1 MAFQT
6 TIAAPVNYTGVGLH
20 SGKDV
25 TMKLQPAEADTGIV
39 FTRVDLPGQPQV
51 EAKAENVTSTLR
63 ATTIEDNGIKMF
75 TIEHVMSALHGA
87 GIDNVEICINAEE
100 PPVADGSS
108 REFFQLLQKA
118 GIRQLDRERQEIVID
133 QLYRVD
139 DGDKFVLA
147 LPYDGFRVSFTSIN
161 PHPLIG
167 IQYGDYEI
175 TEENYLKE
183 IAPARTIAYEKEVE
197 ALHKMGLGLGGTLEN
212 VIVYNDDGWM
222 NPLIYP
228 DELVRHKILDL
239 VGDLRLAGIVKGH
252 FVAVKSGH
260 ALNTTMSKLLKA
272 KLGK

>member
-6 TIAAPVNYTGVGLH
+6 TIAAPVSYTGVGLH

-118 GIRQLDRERQEIVID
+118 GIRQLDRERHEVVID

-197 ALHKMGLGLGGTLEN
+197 ALHKMGRCLGGTLEN
-212 VIVYNDDGWM
+212 VIVYTDEGWM

>member
-6 TIAAPVNYTGVGLH
+6 TIAEPVSYSGVGLH
-20 SGKDV
+20 SGKNV
-25 TMKLQPAEADTGIV
+25 NMELQPAEADTGIIFV
-39 FTRVDLPGQPQV
+39 RGDLPGQPQV

-75 TIEHVMSALHGA
+75 TIEHLMSALHGA
-87 GIDNVEICINAEE
+87 GIDNIRICVDAEE

-108 REFFQLLQKA
+108 KAFYQLIQRA
-118 GIRQLDRERQEIVID
+118 GIVQLDEPRQEMVID

-175 TEENYLKE
+175 DEKNYLKE
-183 IAPARTIAYEKEVE
+183 IAPARTIAYEKEIE
-197 ALHKMGLGLGGTLEN
+197 ALHQMGLGLGGTLEN
-212 VIVYNDDGWM
+212 VIVYNDKGWM
-222 NPLIYP
+222 NPLHYP

-239 VGDLRLAGIVKGH
+239 VGDLRLAGVVRGH

-260 ALNTTMSKLLKA
+260 ALNTTMSKLLKE

>member
-6 TIAAPVNYTGVGLH
+6 TIAAPVSYTGVGLH

-25 TMKLQPAEADTGIV
+25 AMKLQPAEADTGIV
-39 FTRVDLPGQPQV
+39 FIRVDLPGQPQV

-118 GIRQLDRERQEIVID
+118 GIRQLDRERHEVVID

-175 TEENYLKE
+175 NEENYLKE

-197 ALHKMGLGLGGTLEN
+197 ALHQMGLGLGGTLEN
-212 VIVYNDDGWM
+212 VIVYNDEGWM

>member
-1 MAFQT
+1 MAQQT
-6 TIAAPVNYTGVGLH
+6 TIASAVTYIGIGLH
-20 SGKDV
+20 SGKKV
-25 TMKLQPAEADTGIV
+25 KMTLQPAEADTGIV
-39 FTRVDLPGQPQV
+39 FMRVDLPGRPQV

-75 TIEHVMSALHGA
+75 TIEHLMSALHGA
-87 GIDNVEICINAEE
+87 KIDNVYVEIDAEE

-108 REFFQLLQKA
+108 REFFELLKQA
-118 GIRQLDRERQEIVID
+118 GTKELSAQRHEIVID
-133 QLYRVD
+133 KLYRVD

-175 TEENYLKE
+175 TEDIYAAE
-183 IAPARTIAYEKEVE
+183 IAKARTIAYEAEIA
-197 ALHKMGLGLGGTLEN
+197 ALQKMGLGLGGTLEN
-212 VIVYNDDGWM
+212 VIVYNDEGWI
-222 NPLIYP
+222 NPLLYT

-239 VGDLRLAGIVKGH
+239 VGDLRLAGMVRGH

-260 ALNTTMSKLLKA
+260 ALNTTMSKLLK
-272 KLGK
+272 KELGK